1 MTTLIININTFF
13 PKLAAAAAKLNNYA
27 SDTVSI
33 ARTINFIY

>member
-1 MTTLIININTFF
+1 MSTLIININTFF
-13 PKLAAAAAKLNNYA
+13 PKLAAAAKLNNYA